1 MKPEAAE
8 GEVVARAEGLRRE
21 TPGLTFGE
29 AVGRV
34 LDDEPS
40 LYSLYVKN
48 EPAGR
53 ERTHEKPAAER
64 ATPWQS
70 QAVVNPQAFAE
81 RVALDEAR
89 DRATAKGIPVSTAL
103 DQVLEE
109 QPELYGE
116 AVGEPTAK
124 LTDEQYSEL
133 QRYRELS

>member
-1 MKPEAAE
+1 MQPEAAE

-40 LYSLYVKN
+40 LYALYLKN
-48 EPAGR
+48 EPTERDETPAR
-53 ERTHEKPAAER
+53 ERAKPQ
-64 ATPWQS
+64 QS

-81 RVALDEAR
+81 RVAFDEAR
-89 DRATAKGIPVSTAL
+89 ERAKAKGIPVSEAL

-109 QPELYGE
+109 QPELYSE

-124 LTDEQYSEL
+124 LTEKQYSEL
-133 QRYRELS
+133 QRYRELD

>member
-29 AVGRV
+29 AVDRV

-40 LYSLYVKN
+40 LYSLHLKHKPV
-48 EPAGR
+48 ER
-53 ERTHEKPAAER
+53 ERTHVKPDPER
-64 ATPWQS
+64 ATPQ
-70 QAVVNPQAFAE
+70 QPQAFAE

-89 DRATAKGIPVSTAL
+89 ERAKAKGIRVSEAL

-109 QPELYGE
+109 QPELYSE

-124 LTDEQYSEL
+124 LTEEQYSEL
-133 QRYRELS
+133 QRYRELA